1 MGHVGNIMDPLPE
14 RCWMHS
20 PRELCTEGSDVTS
33 LRVKK
38 SCVRVTKQLDL
49 KHINSI
55 SLLLLTPPH
64 PHTHQ
69 VLYQTISLDPH
80 GTPAVAVLYVTRGS
94 GHSNF
99 PDCCCFL
106 VNLLNGL

>member
-1 MGHVGNIMDPLPE
+1 MDPLPE

-33 LRVKK
+33 LRVQKP
-38 SCVRVTKQLDL
+38 CVKVTKQLDF
-49 KHINSI
+49 KHINGI
-55 SLLLLTPPH
+55 SLLLLTTPPTY
-64 PHTHQ
+64 PPTQ
-69 VLYQTISLDPH
+69 VLYQTISLGPH
-80 GTPAVAVLYVTRGS
+80 GTPAVAVLYVTHGS